1 MLVDELKIDQ
11 QIVNSFELDNKLK
24 PVISN
29 EFKVSSEKNI
39 YAFYNNT
46 YFKEKMNIKEEN
58 LYEIYN

>member
-11 QIVNSFELDNKLK
+11 QIVNSFELDNTLK

-29 EFKVSSEKNI
+29 EFKVSSEKNT
-39 YAFYNNT
+39 YAFYNNI